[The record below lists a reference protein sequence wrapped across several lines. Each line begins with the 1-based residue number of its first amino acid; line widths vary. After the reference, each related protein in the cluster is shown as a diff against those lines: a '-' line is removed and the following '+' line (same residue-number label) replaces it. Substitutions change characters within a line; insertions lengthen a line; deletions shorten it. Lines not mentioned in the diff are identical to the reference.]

1 MVISIGK
8 RARAA
13 DMVSNLVAEAAAGA
27 VPNRTLCDA
36 GGVVIF
42 DHRHNAGER
51 MSPGACFAGLL
62 AGPGLHA
69 AANG

>member
-1 MVISIGK
+1 MVG
-8 RARAA
+8 
-13 DMVSNLVAEAAAGA
+13 NLVAEAAAGA

-36 GGVVIF
+36 GRAVIF

-62 AGPGLHA
+62 TGPGLYA